1 MKAFIA
7 TKVAG
12 EDKDSLLT
20 FLARVED
27 ALSGTGIEAY
37 ITELSSPQLEDG
49 KKLLRAFEH
58 IAERE
63 LLIVIYKMGAVSE
76 GMSAEIGYA
85 YGRVPIW
92 IFAEEGSD
100 SKLFALSDKL
110 VFWKDEADLLG
121 QIREAR

>member
-12 EDKDSLLT
+12 EDKDSLLM

-27 ALSGTGIEAY
+27 AFSGTGIEPY
-37 ITELSSPQLEDG
+37 ITELAPPQLEDG

-63 LLIVIYKMGAVSE
+63 LLIVIYKMGAASE

-121 QIREAR
+121 RIREAR